1 MKIRGRMVM
10 WVTVVTAWMLSIWS
24 CSDLVTQKEV
34 EQDQLTE
41 MMANAPEYASYDCEI
56 NTSMLLSYGS
66 WKLGGVK
73 EITWAYD
80 NWPLV
85 SDSNKIIDQTRLAM
99 AAWEEQMGIPIRMSK
114 AVSKTNIIFRWAK
127 YDGIG
132 KKWGVSESPPLSPTD
147 RMQIYITIDEYDYQA
162 RRADY
167 DFYTGLLHEI
177 GHGLG
182 LLHSEDP
189 SAVMYRDPKGIK
201 KKLTIDDAAGMRL
214 RYGRYGDFTLDGLRY
229 VAIHR
234 GGHRNLRR
242 NWNEKEF
249 WTTCNNY
256 YENTHWIAAPIID
269 GFQIIREWADAAMK
283 NTSNYR
289 NATCNAIKSKATLS
303 QHIYM
308 RAGDF
313 IFLENAWALR
323 KAYEKDIT
331 TRGPLFQKLY
341 AAGIRGFG
349 SYNNGSFHIDCRPDN
364 YCEYWYGKPLC
375 SWGRLSMHMGTPID
389 EEITQD

>member
-1 MKIRGRMVM
+1 MKRGREIMWIAIVIWMV
-10 WVTVVTAWMLSIWS
+10 TIWS
-24 CSDLVTQKEV
+24 CADLQTQQDT
-34 EQDQLTE
+34 EQADLAA
-41 MMANAPEYASYDCEI
+41 MMANAPEYDSYDCEI
-56 NTSMLLSYGS
+56 SNAMLLSYGS
-66 WKLGGVK
+66 WEGAT
-73 EITWAYD
+73 EITWTYD

-85 SDSNKIIDQTRLAM
+85 SDSMKIIDQTRLAM
-99 AAWEEQMGIPIRMSK
+99 AAWEEQMGIPVRMVPRGKK
-114 AVSKTNIIFRWAK
+114 ANITFRWAK

-132 KKWGVSESPPLSPTD
+132 KKWGVSESPPLNHSD
-147 RMQIYITIDEYDYQA
+147 RQEIYVTIDEYDYQA

-167 DFYTGLLHEI
+167 DFYTGLLHEV
-177 GHGLG
+177 GHALG

-189 SAVMYRDPKGIK
+189 SAVMYSQPKGIK

-214 RYGRYGDFTLDGLRY
+214 RYARYGDFTFENLRY

-234 GGHRNLRR
+234 GGKRDLRR

-256 YENTHWIAAPIID
+256 TEDVHWVAAPVID
-269 GFQIIREWADAAMK
+269 GLQIIREFYNVPMRQ
-283 NTSNYR
+283 TSKYR
-289 NATCNAIKSKATLS
+289 NATCNAIKSKATKS

-313 IFLENAWALR
+313 IWIKDAWNTR
-323 KAYEKDIT
+323 KKYEKDIT

-349 SYNNGSFHIDCRPDN
+349 SYDNGSFHIDCRQNN

-375 SWGRLSMHMGTPID
+375 SWGRLSMHYGIPV
-389 EEITQD
+389 EEELTQD